1 MAQFNF
7 SAKSIDGKEIKGT
20 REVEDEYQLAR
31 ALRQEGFIL
40 ASALRSD
47 RKTVSLARFFGRGVS
62 LKEKIF
68 FCKNLQVMSSAG
80 LSLPRAVGILADQ
93 TANRSFSKVLAEVKN
108 QLIKG
113 ESFSEALGKYPN
125 IFSEFFCSMAKVGE
139 ETGTLANV
147 LSITAGQMEKEYA
160 LKSKIKGAM
169 VYPAV
174 ILVAMIGIGVLMLA
188 TVVPQLAAT
197 FEDLKVELPMTTK
210 FIIGMGKFTESYW
223 WMVILVIAGIAGIV
237 SRLLKTSGGKKV
249 IDDILLK
256 FPAIAPI
263 IRNVNSAYTLRNLS
277 ALVAGGVSLPRALVI
292 TSDTV
297 SNVNYTAAL
306 LAIEARVKKGEKFS
320 EAIRDFSYLYPAT
333 MIQMVKVGEETGETS
348 NILIKLAEFYEN
360 EVDEQTKNFAAVVEP
375 MLMIVIGAAVG
386 FFAVSMV
393 QPMYSMMDAI

>member
-1 MAQFNF
+1 MTQFNF
-7 SAKSIDGKEIKGT
+7 SAKSVDGKELKGV
-20 REVEDEYQLAR
+20 REAEDEYQLAR
-31 ALRQEGFIL
+31 VLRQDGFIL
-40 ASALRSD
+40 VAASKLE
-47 RKTVSLARFFGRGVS
+47 RKTAFLPRFLERKVS

-93 TANRSFSKVLAEVKN
+93 TANQSFSKVLAEVKN

-113 ESFSEALGKYPN
+113 ESFSAALGKHPN
-125 IFSEFFCSMAKVGE
+125 IFSDFFCSMAKVGE

-174 ILVAMIGIGVLMLA
+174 ILTAMIGIGILMLA

-197 FEDLKVELPMTTK
+197 FEELKVELPMTTQ
-210 FIIGMGKFTESYW
+210 FVIGMGKFAQSYW
-223 WMVILVIAGIAGIV
+223 WLIIIV
-237 SRLLKTSGGKKV
+237 AVGFVGALSLFAKSKKGKET
-249 IDDILLK
+249 IDDAMLK
-256 FPAIAPI
+256 FPAISSI
-263 IRNVNSAYTLRNLS
+263 VRNVNAAYTLRNLS
-277 ALVAGGVSLPRALVI
+277 ALVGAGVSLPRALVI

-297 SNVNYTAAL
+297 SNVNYTVAL
-306 LAIEARVKKGEKFS
+306 LSIEARIKKGEKFS
-320 EAIRDFSYLYPAT
+320 EAIKDFANLYPPT
-333 MIQMVKVGEETGETS
+333 MIQMIAVGEETGETS